1 MTTIKT
7 VGCGG
12 RYSYIAFL
20 PCQAA
25 LLKPNW
31 NAQLSREGTGQRSM
45 RNIGENDDG
54 H

>member
-20 PCQAA
+20 PCQVCLAETELECTA
-25 LLKPNW
+25 IT
-31 NAQLSREGTGQRSM
+31 R
-45 RNIGENDDG
+45 RNRTEK
-54 H
+54 HEEYWRKR